1 MTRSTGGQ
9 CAAALLCTL
18 IPLMAPAL
26 RGQTTPPPATP
37 KPDEAADNA
46 SKPKRASLGLR
57 MRALPLRSYSVMADS
72 HSMNTTYVGKTPY
85 DVSFD
90 TTSSS
95 PFWGG
100 GLAFELLMGR
110 RTFLTADFMFAQLRY
125 AKATNTYW
133 GVDNPET
140 FTDERSHTALNESTT
155 ARLWDLPLMLH
166 YRVGSSGILS
176 HLYVAG
182 GATAREITSIRTT
195 NNLTDTGGTVTT
207 NQNKTLPSK
216 RNLLGAVVGIGFR
229 FVDDFNFKVTPEIR
243 YTRWAGA
250 TFDSDSTQSPRN
262 QLELSIGITH

>member
-1 MTRSTGGQ
+1 MKRSTGGQ
-9 CAAALLCTL
+9 CAAALLCAF
-18 IPLMAPAL
+18 IPLIAPAL
-26 RGQTTPPPATP
+26 SGQTPPPPAAS
-37 KPDEAADNA
+37 KADEAAESA
-46 SKPKRASLGLR
+46 SKPKRAALGLR
-57 MRALPLRSYSVMADS
+57 MRTMPLRSYSVMADS
-72 HSMNTTYVGKTPY
+72 HSMNTTYIGKTPY

-100 GLAFELLMGR
+100 GVALELVAGR
-110 RTFLTADFMFAQLRY
+110 RTFFTAEFLFDQLRY
-125 AKATNTYW
+125 AKAANTYW

-140 FTDERSHTALNESTT
+140 ATDERSHTGVNETTT

-182 GATAREITSIRTT
+182 GATAREITNIRTT
-195 NNLTDTGGTVTT
+195 NNLTDTGGNVTT
-207 NQNKTLPSK
+207 NQNRALPSK
-216 RNLLGAVVGIGFR
+216 RSLLGAVVGIGFR

-262 QLELSIGITH
+262 QLEVGIGITR